1 MFIDSAKISVKGG
14 SGGKGC
20 RSIYRD
26 KYTRSGI
33 EDGGDGGRG
42 ADILIRA
49 DKGLHTLIDLH
60 YRRHFIGKHGG
71 HGSSKNKKGWDAP
84 TIVIRVPMGTTV
96 VDAKTDCVL
105 RDLDQD
111 QEELIVAKGGKGGIG
126 NRHHCE
132 ATFGEPGEERELVLD
147 LKLIADVGVV
157 GFPNAGKSTF
167 ISAVSNAHPDIA
179 AYPFTTKSPAL
190 GVVGDMDERF
200 VIADI
205 PGLIEGSS
213 TGKGLGD
220 RFLRHVERTRVLI
233 HMVDISGSEGRDPVE
248 DYRIINKELA
258 GYKNEVGRKPQ
269 ILAANK
275 IDLDSARDNLQRFK
289 KSVKKKIYPISALNS
304 LGLEELIE
312 AVRKKL

>member
-1 MFIDSAKISVKGG
+1 MFIDRAKIFVKGG
-14 SGGKGC
+14 SGGNGC

-60 YRRHFIGKHGG
+60 YRRHFTGKHGG
-71 HGSSKNKKGWDAP
+71 HGSSKNKKGRDDPA
-84 TIVIRVPMGTTV
+84 IVVRVPVGTTV
-96 VDAKTDCVL
+96 LDAKTNCVL

-111 QEELIVAKGGKGGIG
+111 KEELIVAKGGKGGMG

-132 ATFGEPGEERELVLD
+132 ATPGEPGEERELVLD

-213 TGKGLGD
+213 AGKGLGD
-220 RFLRHVERTRVLI
+220 RFLRHVERTRVLV
-233 HMVDISGSEGRDPVE
+233 HLVDISASEGRDPAE

-258 GYKNEVGRKPQ
+258 GYKNELVKKPQ

-275 IDLDSARDNLQRFK
+275 IDLDGARDNLQRFK
-289 KSVKKKIYPISALNS
+289 KSVRKKIYPISALKS